1 MNRAISV
8 LRARR
13 SAALWILGIV
23 LISAPASVAEAPR
36 SAELE
41 AILADFDK
49 VQASIHTLSAEFVE
63 TTTHAML
70 MEPIIAEGRFFLTKP
85 DSIRWEYSHPE
96 EMRFVIASD
105 QYTGY
110 YPGRKTAEKR
120 NVRRWS
126 EQLFR
131 FFGLGQGSAELSK
144 FYRIEL
150 GHTDES
156 GAFLLL
162 LEPRKK
168 RARKHVEQV
177 RFLLDGSTYLP
188 RRIEYGGNGGNGRL
202 IEFRSIQ
209 VNPDLSA
216 GMYEVD
222 LPADVTVTK
231 GFSGLPGFS
240 PDSAQ

>member
-1 MNRAISV
+1 MNRAMIV
-8 LRARR
+8 LCARR
-13 SAALWILGIV
+13 RAALWLLGIV
-23 LISAPASVAEAPR
+23 LASGPAFAT
-36 SAELE
+36 ELE
-41 AILADFDK
+41 EILADFDK
-49 VQASIHTLSAEFVE
+49 VQGSIQTLSAEFVE

-70 MEPIIAEGRFFLTKP
+70 MDPIVAEGRFFLTKP

-105 QYTGY
+105 RYTGY
-110 YPGRKTAEKR
+110 YPGRKTAETR
-120 NVRRWS
+120 NVQRWS
-126 EQLFR
+126 EHLFR
-131 FFGLGQGSAELSK
+131 FFGLGQGSAELSR

-150 GHTDES
+150 GQTDET

-177 RFLLDGSTYLP
+177 RFLLDASTYLP
-188 RRIEYGGNGGNGRL
+188 RRIVYGGKSGNGRV

-216 GMYEVD
+216 GLYDVD
-222 LPADVTVTK
+222 LPSDVTVTK
-231 GFSGLPGFS
+231 GFSGLPGFD